1 LRRPHFFSEGEVT
14 VIICKRLLPV
24 LALVAL
30 LAGCIPTQRQLTMER
45 DLEEM
50 KRRLAASERALASK
64 LNQRG
69 DETSNRLE
77 ALSRRQAELQASLDA
92 LRLELQALNGRLAD
106 LSQADNELRD
116 ELSLVRD
123 DLGLKISA
131 IEDKLARP
139 SAKSRAQTAPS
150 AESPEDLYRRAVA
163 MIRSEERYGEG
174 RELLQRFLQ
183 QQPQH
188 SLSANAS
195 YWIGEAYFGEKKY
208 ENAILQFQDVIDKHS
223 DHPKAAAA
231 QLKQGITFQTLGDN
245 QSAKAIFSKL
255 VDSFPLSTEAKE
267 AKRRLASMS

>member
-1 LRRPHFFSEGEVT
+1 MIT
-14 VIICKRLLPV
+14 WKRLLPIM
-24 LALVAL
+24 ALVAL

-50 KRRLAASERALASK
+50 KRRLAASERALASQQ
-64 LNQRG
+64 NRRG

-77 ALSRRQAELQASLDA
+77 ALGRRQAELQANLDA
-92 LRLELQALNGRLAD
+92 MRLEQQALNGRLAD

-131 IEDKLARP
+131 IEDQLTKP
-139 SAKSRAQTAPS
+139 EAKPQTQTAPV

-163 MIRSEERYGEG
+163 MIRNDERYGEG

-188 SLSANAS
+188 SLAVNAS
-195 YWIGEAYFGEKKY
+195 YWIGEAYYGEKKY

-223 DHPKAAAA
+223 DHPKAASA

-245 QSAKAIFSKL
+245 QSAKAIFNKL
-255 VDSFPLSTEAKE
+255 VDTFPLSAEAKE